1 MEVKLF
7 MERFQVILALD
18 QATTTGYAVT
28 DRDGRILDSGVWHL
42 ADPKR
47 SGESRGMRY
56 IRFEKELHRIIK
68 AWDVG
73 LIIHEQT
80 LLRGG
85 AATEIANGLKALIL
99 KTAVECNIE
108 VSCVHTTELKKW
120 ATGNGSADKALM
132 IQTATRYMTDQNQRY
147 AVCKPY
153 PIDDNEADA
162 VLIGLWASSQY
173 GAFPAP
179 VFPKQK
185 KTPKKSKKK
194 SSGVNSTS
202 PGEPVT
208 DLFSFGGL

>member
-1 MEVKLF
+1 
-7 MERFQVILALD
+7 MERYQVILALD
-18 QATTTGYAVT
+18 QATTTGYAIT

-42 ADPKR
+42 TDPKR

-56 IRFEKELHRIIK
+56 IRFEKELQRIIK

-132 IQTATRYMTDQNQRY
+132 IQTATRYMTEQNQRY
-147 AVCKPY
+147 AVCKPS

-185 KTPKKSKKK
+185 KTPKNK
-194 SSGVNSTS
+194 SSGSSKKQKAVPESVN
-202 PGEPVT
+202 E

>member
-18 QATTTGYAVT
+18 QATTTGYAIT
-28 DRDGRILDSGVWHL
+28 DRDGTILDSGVWHL

-56 IRFEKELHRIIK
+56 IRFEKELQRIIK

-147 AVCKPY
+147 AVCKPS

-179 VFPKQK
+179 VFEKQK
-185 KTPKKSKKK
+185 KTPKKRSPGSKKK
-194 SSGVNSTS
+194 QKQSDSMA
-202 PGEPVT
+202 T